1 MARSAV
7 CGAAFIV
14 VLLCVLMTTPYV
26 INATVTCSQVVT
38 LLTPCI
44 PFGVYGGTVPPECCA
59 GIKGLHD
66 AQNTAEDRRTACS
79 CIQQGAA
86 MIPGIDYDRI
96 NTLGD
101 RCGSPCPYKVYP
113 STNCSELYF
122 GSLHAYPLEFLEAQC
137 HQIVAKGSKRSMLHR
152 TPVWP
157 IEELHAIAFKKGL
170 LGSLGLIMTELTLL
184 VMFVALPV
192 LTKFTLLL
200 IAL

>member
-1 MARSAV
+1 MARYAV

-14 VLLCVLMTTPYV
+14 VLLCELITTPYV
-26 INATVTCSQVVT
+26 INATVTCGQVVT

-44 PFGVYGGTVPPECCA
+44 PFGVFGGTVPPECCA

-86 MIPGIDYDRI
+86 LIPGIDYDRI

-113 STNCSELYF
+113 STNCSEV
-122 GSLHAYPLEFLEAQC
+122 S
-137 HQIVAKGSKRSMLHR
+137 
-152 TPVWP
+152 
-157 IEELHAIAFKKGL
+157 
-170 LGSLGLIMTELTLL
+170 
-184 VMFVALPV
+184 
-192 LTKFTLLL
+192 
-200 IAL
+200 